1 MNYGKKYTGLL
12 KRKAIAGYLFIL
24 PFILGFL
31 IFMVRPFFQS
41 LFMSFSNVEVSP
53 QGINSVFAGLV
64 NYKRAFTVDTEFNR
78 MLTEQLGKMVVN
90 SFAIMVFSFFVALI
104 LNQKFKEI
112 GRAHV

>member
-78 MLTEQLGKMVVN
+78 LLTEQLGKMMVN
-90 SFAIMVFSFFVALI
+90 SIATMVFSFFVALI
-104 LNQKFKEI
+104 LNQKFK
-112 GRAHV
+112 G